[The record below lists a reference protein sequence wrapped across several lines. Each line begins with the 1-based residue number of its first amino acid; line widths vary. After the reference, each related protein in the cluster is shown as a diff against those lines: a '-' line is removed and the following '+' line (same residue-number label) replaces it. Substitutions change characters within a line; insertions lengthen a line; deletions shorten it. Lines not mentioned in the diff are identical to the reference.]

1 MHVKIQTNTN
11 FVEIAISKYY
21 NHLECKLYTNN
32 HYFASS
38 DAYTCTEVSGM
49 KIAILGAGKLGIRI
63 TEALLDGDYEITL
76 VDTNEDK
83 LNSLA
88 QQYDIFTVT
97 GDAKTIELLKEI
109 NVESYDFL
117 FSTTTSDD
125 TNILAASFAK
135 ALGCPKVA
143 ARVRDP
149 EHMMQMDFICQNMNI
164 DMLVNPDILITSE
177 IYRYLI
183 EKYTLSNGIY
193 TSNRIGLI
201 EFEAFRYPL
210 IVGKN
215 LIGFRE
221 VMPEMIVVAISR
233 GGKVIIPHGQDVIH
247 PNDVLYL
254 MGNKQDVFR
263 LNKIVHIKQ
272 KSADARKV
280 MIIGGGKTGY
290 YLARRLSEYGS
301 HVKIIEKDRK
311 RCHYLAERLRNVMVL
326 NGDGADIS
334 LLEEEDFDSMDAF
347 VTATGYDEENILLAL
362 TAKNHGVEDVISK
375 VSHESYS
382 DLISKLDLD
391 MVLNPLDITASA
403 ILRTIR
409 GSNRLISAVLLQGQ
423 AELLEISVTEGMS
436 CVNVPLR
443 DFRLPEYI
451 IVAAIH
457 RGVETIIPTGDT
469 RMAPGDKAV
478 IVCLVS
484 HIGYVEKL
492 FKHASLLSR
501 LK

>member
-1 MHVKIQTNTN
+1 ML
-11 FVEIAISKYY
+11 A
-21 NHLECKLYTNN
+21 
-32 HYFASS
+32 FASP
-38 DAYTCTEVSGM
+38 ARQYITGGIRAM
-49 KIAILGAGKLGIRI
+49 KVAILGAGKLGIRI

-83 LNSLA
+83 LNALS
-88 QQYDIFTVT
+88 QQYDILTVT
-97 GDAKTIELLKEI
+97 GDAKTIELLREI
-109 NVESYDFL
+109 NVDTYDFL

-135 ALGCPKVA
+135 SLGCPKVA

-149 EHMMQMDFICQNMNI
+149 EHMMQMDFICQNLNI

-193 TSNRIGLI
+193 TSKNIGLI
-201 EFEAFRYPL
+201 EFEASKYPQ

-221 VMPEMIVVAISR
+221 IMPGMIVVAISR
-233 GGKVIIPHGQDVIH
+233 GGKIIIPHG
-247 PNDVLYL
+247 NDIIQPHDLLYL
-254 MGNKQDVFR
+254 MGSKEEIFR
-263 LNKIVHIKQ
+263 LAKVVHGRLR
-272 KSADARKV
+272 SSDARKV

-301 HVKIIEKDRK
+301 HVKLIEKDKK
-311 RCHYLAERLRNVMVL
+311 RCHYLAEKLRNVMVL

-403 ILRTIR
+403 ILRAIR
-409 GSNRLISAVLLQGQ
+409 GSNRVISAVLLQGQ
-423 AELLEISVTEGMS
+423 AELLEMYVTEDMG

-451 IVAAIH
+451 IVAAIN
-457 RGVETIIPTGDT
+457 RGVETIIPTGET
-469 RMAPGDKAV
+469 RIKAGDKVV

>member
-1 MHVKIQTNTN
+1 
-11 FVEIAISKYY
+11 
-21 NHLECKLYTNN
+21 
-32 HYFASS
+32 
-38 DAYTCTEVSGM
+38 M
-49 KIAILGAGKLGIRI
+49 KVAILGAGKLGIRI

-88 QQYDIFTVT
+88 QQYDILTVT
-97 GDAKTIELLKEI
+97 GDAKTIELLREI
-109 NVESYDFL
+109 DVDSYDFL
-117 FSTTTSDD
+117 FSCTTSDD

-149 EHMMQMDFICQNMNI
+149 EHMMQMDFICQNLNI

-193 TSNRIGLI
+193 TSRRIGLI
-201 EFEAFRYPL
+201 EFEASRYPQ
-210 IVGKN
+210 IVGLN
-215 LIGFRE
+215 LIGFRSI
-221 VMPEMIVVAISR
+221 MPDMIVVGISR
-233 GGKVIIPHGQDVIH
+233 GGKMIIPHGYDTIE
-247 PNDVLYL
+247 PSDLLYL
-254 MGNKQDVFR
+254 MGSKQDVFK
-263 LNKIVHIKQ
+263 LAKTVHVKLR
-272 KSADARKV
+272 SADARKV

-311 RCHYLAERLRNVMVL
+311 RCHYLSERLRNVMVL

-403 ILRTIR
+403 ILRAIR
-409 GSNRLISAVLLQGQ
+409 GNNRVISSVLLQGQ
-423 AELLEISVTEGMS
+423 AELLEVYVEEGMD
-436 CVNVPLR
+436 CINIPLK
-443 DFRLPEYI
+443 DFHLPDYTL
-451 IVAAIH
+451 VAAVH
-457 RGVETIIPTGDT
+457 RGLETIIPNGNTRIQAGD
-469 RMAPGDKAV
+469 RVV

-484 HIGYVEKL
+484 HIGYVEKF
-492 FKHASLLSR
+492 FKSSSFLNM

>member
-1 MHVKIQTNTN
+1 
-11 FVEIAISKYY
+11 
-21 NHLECKLYTNN
+21 
-32 HYFASS
+32 
-38 DAYTCTEVSGM
+38 M
-49 KIAILGAGKLGIRI
+49 KVAILGAGKLGIRI

-83 LNSLA
+83 LNALS
-88 QQYDIFTVT
+88 QQYDILTVT
-97 GDAKTIELLKEI
+97 GDAKTIELLREI
-109 NVESYDFL
+109 NVDTYDFL
-117 FSTTTSDD
+117 FSCTTSDD

-135 ALGCPKVA
+135 SLGCPKVA

-149 EHMMQMDFICQNMNI
+149 EHMMQMDFICQNLNI

-193 TSNRIGLI
+193 TSKRIGLI
-201 EFEAFRYPL
+201 EFEASRLPQV
-210 IVGKN
+210 VGLN
-215 LIGFRE
+215 LISFRAF
-221 VMPEMIVVAISR
+221 MPDMIVVGISR
-233 GGKVIIPHGQDVIH
+233 GGKMIIPHG
-247 PNDVLYL
+247 NDTIESSDLLYL
-254 MGNKQDVFR
+254 MGSKQDVFK
-263 LNKIVHIKQ
+263 LAKIVHVKLR
-272 KSADARKV
+272 SADARKV

-311 RCHYLAERLRNVMVL
+311 RCHYLSERLRNVMVL

-403 ILRTIR
+403 ILRAIR
-409 GSNRLISAVLLQGQ
+409 GSNRVISSVLLQGQ
-423 AELLEISVTEGMS
+423 AELLEIYVEEGMS
-436 CVNVPLR
+436 CINIPLK
-443 DFRLPEYI
+443 DFDLPNYI
-451 IVAAIH
+451 LVAAIH
-457 RGVETIIPTGDT
+457 RGLETIIPNGNS
-469 RMAPGDKAV
+469 RILAGDKV
-478 IVCLVS
+478 VLVCLVS
-484 HIGYVEKL
+484 HIGYVEKF
-492 FKHASLLSR
+492 FKRSSFLGML
-501 LK
+501 

>member
-1 MHVKIQTNTN
+1 
-11 FVEIAISKYY
+11 
-21 NHLECKLYTNN
+21 
-32 HYFASS
+32 
-38 DAYTCTEVSGM
+38 M
-49 KIAILGAGKLGIRI
+49 KVAILGAGKLGIRI

-83 LNSLA
+83 LSSLA
-88 QQYDIFTVT
+88 QQYDVLTVT
-97 GDAKTIELLKEI
+97 GDAKTVELLKQI
-109 NVESYDFL
+109 NVETYDFL
-117 FSTTTSDD
+117 FSCTTSDD

-149 EHMMQMDFICQNMNI
+149 EHMSQMDFICDNMNI
-164 DMLVNPDILITSE
+164 DMLINPDTLITSE

-193 TSNRIGLI
+193 TSKRIGLI
-201 EFEAFRYPL
+201 EFEASRFPQ
-210 IVGKN
+210 IVGLN
-215 LIGFRE
+215 LIGFRQ
-221 VMPEMIVVAISR
+221 VMPNMIMVAISR
-233 GGKVIIPHGQDVIH
+233 GGKLIIPHG
-247 PNDVLYL
+247 NDEIKPGDLLYL
-254 MGNKQDVFR
+254 IGNKQDVFT
-263 LNKIVHIKQ
+263 LAKTVHAKLR
-272 KSADARKV
+272 SSDARKV

-290 YLARRLSEYGS
+290 YLARRLAEYGS
-301 HVKIIEKDRK
+301 QVKIVEKDKK

-334 LLEEEDFDSMDAF
+334 LLEEENFEQMDAF

-375 VSHESYS
+375 ISHESYN
-382 DLISKLDLD
+382 DLISTLDLD

-403 ILRTIR
+403 MLREIR
-409 GSNRLISAVLLQGQ
+409 GNKRVISSVLLQGQ
-423 AELLEISVTEGMS
+423 AELMEFPVEEGMS
-436 CVNVPLR
+436 CTNVPLK

-451 IVAAIH
+451 IVAAVH
-457 RGVETIIPTGDT
+457 RGQETIIPDGKT
-469 RMAPGDKAV
+469 RMLPGDRVV

-492 FKHASLLSR
+492 FKQASLLH
-501 LK
+501 KF

>member
-1 MHVKIQTNTN
+1 
-11 FVEIAISKYY
+11 
-21 NHLECKLYTNN
+21 
-32 HYFASS
+32 
-38 DAYTCTEVSGM
+38 M
-49 KIAILGAGKLGIRI
+49 KVAILGAGKLGIRI

-83 LNSLA
+83 LNALS
-88 QQYDIFTVT
+88 QQYDILTVT
-97 GDAKTIELLKEI
+97 GDAKTIELLREI
-109 NVESYDFL
+109 NVDTYDFL

-135 ALGCPKVA
+135 SLGCPKVA

-149 EHMMQMDFICQNMNI
+149 EHMMQMDFICQNLNI

-193 TSNRIGLI
+193 TSKNIGLI
-201 EFEAFRYPL
+201 EFEASKYPQ

-221 VMPEMIVVAISR
+221 IMPGMIVVAISR
-233 GGKVIIPHGQDVIH
+233 GGKVIIPHGNDVINPH
-247 PNDVLYL
+247 DLLYL
-254 MGNKQDVFR
+254 MGSKEEIFKLAKVVHGR
-263 LNKIVHIKQ
+263 LR
-272 KSADARKV
+272 SSDARKV

-301 HVKIIEKDRK
+301 HVKLIEKDKK
-311 RCHYLAERLRNVMVL
+311 RCHYLAEKLRNVMVL

-403 ILRTIR
+403 ILRAIR
-409 GSNRLISAVLLQGQ
+409 GNNRVISAVLLQGQ
-423 AELLEISVTEGMS
+423 AELLEMYVTEDMS

-451 IVAAIH
+451 IVAAIN

-469 RMAPGDKAV
+469 RIKAGDRVV